1 MRRFRERNNYRY
13 ILIAMALV
21 LVIITTG
28 CGKGEVVAKVDGE
41 AITKDQ
47 LYDQLVEQNGE
58 QVLNSLISE
67 KIIELELKKQKIK
80 IGKEEVK
87 EELEKLKEQH
97 GGEEGLNMMIM
108 QYGMDMEDLE
118 NNIAM
123 NLKLKKL
130 LGPEIDI
137 SEEEMLDYYEENK
150 EAFGEAEQVKARHI
164 LVETEEEAK
173 EISKELESGGDF
185 AKLAKKHSLDEA
197 SKESG
202 GDLGFFGKGEM
213 VKEFEKSAFS
223 LKPNEI
229 SDPVKTDHGYHI
241 IEVLEKKEAKIPSY
255 KDVKDDIEDILL
267 QQKISMEYGSW
278 YQKKLEEYKV
288 ENFLIDR

>member
-164 LVETEEEAK
+164 LVETEEEAR